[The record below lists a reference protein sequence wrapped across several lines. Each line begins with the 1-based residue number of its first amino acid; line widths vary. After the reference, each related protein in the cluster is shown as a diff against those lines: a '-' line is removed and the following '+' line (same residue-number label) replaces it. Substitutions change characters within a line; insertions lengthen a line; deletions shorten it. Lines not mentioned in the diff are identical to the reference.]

1 MMEQILVAI
10 AVLVGLFVVGRIIR
24 MIIGTTVAA
33 AKTVAGQGSFEDNLN
48 LQLHGMGD
56 FEIKTTRKPANDDT
70 PFQVIEIEGRGLIPV
85 ARRQAISFV
94 TSVLDA
100 TDPDNK
106 RPIIASI
113 EDFQEPRTIAY
124 QHRVEATVIEPGQ
137 GFVDWVRVGVVLPDI
152 LMPPKK
158 GRRKL
163 MVVVRIVPS
172 DQPLGVDHGFQDP
185 NDRTIIATYTAQVS
199 HEFTVSGYEEIADE
213 RAKAKPL
220 SVRLAV
226 AVAMADGS
234 MDESE
239 AGIIADWIKRQLSML
254 DDDQRERVKEACN
267 TALKEAYRD
276 AQAGA
281 LSLSSMTAALN
292 EIGEESPKYQAV
304 ELCLDV
310 MAADGVAEASELQVI
325 RQIAEALGL
334 DYDELQRMKDLR
346 MVGLDAKV
354 SKNANPEEII
364 GIDESWSRDR
374 IREHLRGEFAKW
386 NARLNNLSDPAERAN
401 AQSMLD
407 LIAELRK
414 KYA

>member
-1 MMEQILVAI
+1 MEAILAVI
-10 AVLVGLFVVGRIIR
+10 AVVFGLMIVGRIIR

-33 AKTVAGQGSFEDNLN
+33 AKTAAGKGSFEDNLN
-48 LQLHGMGD
+48 LQLHGMGE
-56 FEIKTTRKPANDDT
+56 FEIKTIRKPADGDM
-70 PFQVIEIEGRGLIPV
+70 PFEVIEIEGRGLIPV
-85 ARRQAISFV
+85 DRRQAISFV

-100 TDPDNK
+100 TDPDNL
-106 RPIIASI
+106 RPVISSI
-113 EDFQEPRTIAY
+113 EDFQEPHTIAY

-137 GFVDWVRVGVVLPDI
+137 GFADWVRVGVVLPDA
-152 LMPPKK
+152 LMPPQK
-158 GRRKL
+158 GRRRL
-163 MVVVRIVPS
+163 MVIVRIVPS
-172 DQPLGVDHGFQDP
+172 DATLGVDHGFQDTGD
-185 NDRTIIATYTAQVS
+185 NTIIVTCSAQVS
-199 HEFTVSGYEEIADE
+199 HEFTESGYEEIADE
-213 RAKAKPL
+213 RAKSKPL

-239 AGIIADWIKRQLSML
+239 AGIISAWTKRQLSML
-254 DDDQRERVKEACN
+254 GDSVRERVKEECN

-276 AQAGA
+276 AKADR
-281 LSLSSMTAALN
+281 LSLSEVTAALN
-292 EIGEESPKYQAV
+292 EIDEESPKYQAV

-354 SKNANPEEII
+354 SKNAAPEEIV
-364 GIDESWSRDR
+364 GIDETWSRER
-374 IREHLRGEFAKW
+374 IREHLRSEFAKW
-386 NARLNNLSDPAERAN
+386 NARLNNLTDPDERAN

-407 LIAELRK
+407 LIADLRK